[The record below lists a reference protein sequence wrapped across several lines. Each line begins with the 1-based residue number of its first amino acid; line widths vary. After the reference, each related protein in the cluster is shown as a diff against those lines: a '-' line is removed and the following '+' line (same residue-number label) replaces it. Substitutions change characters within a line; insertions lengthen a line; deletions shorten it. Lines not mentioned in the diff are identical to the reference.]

1 MLLQGLID
9 RVSDDQLYLLFS
21 LLIPIPMAATKGLV
35 CVTGA
40 GGFLGSWVVRILL
53 SKDYSVCGTVRDP
66 SDEKYAHLKQ
76 FPKASTN
83 LKLVKADL
91 LDYPS
96 LVSAFQGCSGVFHVA
111 SPVPAFSV
119 SNPQVEL
126 LEPAVTGTR
135 NVLKACVETKVN
147 RAVVVSSGA
156 AVIMNPTWPKGQLM
170 DESCWSDKEYCRTTE
185 NWYCVSKTEAETLAF
200 EFGKASGLDVVS
212 VCPNLILGP
221 VLQPTMNASTMV
233 LTMLLKEGLESV
245 ENKHRMIVDVRD
257 VAEALILVYENAE
270 AQGRYICSAH
280 SVYAQQMVEILK
292 EKYANYDFPEK
303 FMEGHDE
310 KRETSSEKLQSLGW
324 RYRPLEETLVDSVE
338 SYRTA
343 GILE

>member
-126 LEPAVTGTR
+126 LEPAVTGTQ

-156 AVIMNPTWPKGQLM
+156 AVFMNTTWPMGQPM
-170 DESCWSDKEYCRTTE
+170 DESCWSDKELCRTTE
-185 NWYCVSKTEAETLAF
+185 NWYCASKTEAEMLAF
-200 EFGKASGLDVVS
+200 EYGKACGLDVVS

-221 VLQPTMNASTMV
+221 ILQPSMNASTMV
-233 LTMLLKEGLESV
+233 LTKLLKEGLESID
-245 ENKHRMIVDVRD
+245 NKHRMIVDVRD

-270 AQGRYICSAH
+270 AQGRYICTAH
-280 SVYAQQMVEILK
+280 SVYAQEMVEILK
-292 EKYANYDFPEK
+292 QKYPNYDLPNK
-303 FMEGHDE
+303 FVEGHE
-310 KRETSSEKLQSLGW
+310 KREMSSEKLQRLGW
-324 RYRPLEETLVDSVE
+324 SYRPLEETLVDSVE
-338 SYRTA
+338 SYRKA